1 MNMKSYLPL
10 SLNKNFFPTV
20 YFEMFYGVATSTPV
34 VHFLSQENNLA
45 KVYYSA
51 VILFVTLAL

>member
-1 MNMKSYLPL
+1 MVPYIAFPS
-10 SLNKNFFPTV
+10 SPTV